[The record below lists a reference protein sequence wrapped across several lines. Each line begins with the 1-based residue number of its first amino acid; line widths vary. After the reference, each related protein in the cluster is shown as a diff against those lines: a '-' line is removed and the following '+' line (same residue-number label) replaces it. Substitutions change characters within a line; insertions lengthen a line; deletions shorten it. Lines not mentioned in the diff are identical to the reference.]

1 MEKERNYTK
10 ARKTEYKIIDA
21 LFTMLD
27 DYGLDQITIQQICD
41 MADIHRSTFYKHF
54 GSIFDVIQCLMQE
67 IASAMSAAAAMDDY
81 MEQAFDG
88 LFEFYKKYGRAIRN
102 IAKTKYRDILDQQIC
117 RVTEQFVERIY
128 KSRNEEE
135 DPVIQRWMIQYY
147 AAGMRQMQNIIL
159 AENLEDQSIRE
170 KLKQF
175 YGILLEKTKK
185 QGE

>member
-1 MEKERNYTK
+1 
-10 ARKTEYKIIDA
+10 
-21 LFTMLD
+21 
-27 DYGLDQITIQQICD
+27 
-41 MADIHRSTFYKHF
+41 
-54 GSIFDVIQCLMQE
+54 
-67 IASAMSAAAAMDDY
+67 
-81 MEQAFDG
+81 
-88 LFEFYKKYGRAIRN
+88 
-102 IAKTKYRDILDQQIC
+102 
-117 RVTEQFVERIY
+117 VERIY